1 MNIDPKNKKLVSVLA
16 GIAAIIILIAIWD
29 KWNLISFQRKY
40 L

>member
-29 KWNLISFQRKY
+29 K
-40 L
+40 